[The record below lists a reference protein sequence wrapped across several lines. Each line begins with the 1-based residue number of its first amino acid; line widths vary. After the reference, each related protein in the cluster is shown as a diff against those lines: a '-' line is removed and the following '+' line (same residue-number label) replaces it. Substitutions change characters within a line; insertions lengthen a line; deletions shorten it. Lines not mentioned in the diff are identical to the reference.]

1 MPAPASEPLRSTRSR
16 RARAPRAWP
25 GARDAIPRPSWV
37 GCTPITHRVLTRSG
51 FAAPAADPP
60 LRSDC
65 GGASR
70 RRLRRPAYGRHPTP
84 RGGRPSAALDPEAAG
99 AVCART
105 LRPPL
110 LPRDDPH
117 SPAPPPG
124 GPRRGGG
131 FLGRD
136 RSARRCCRET
146 TRTALHRR
154 KLSWKKAKKLL
165 GRADPERREV
175 FVEQLRDVLAG
186 AQRDR
191 HLLVYV
197 DEAHIHLDADLG
209 YGWAE
214 RGERFWVASNSPGLS
229 ARVSFYG
236 LYLYNEGQ
244 VRLWPYPRAN
254 GDHTIAVLQR
264 LRAEAPDRKLI
275 LLWDG
280 APYHRAQA
288 VREAARTLDIELMPL
303 PGYSPDLMP
312 VEALWRW
319 LREDVTYH
327 HCHASAE
334 DLTQRAADFEGRLN
348 REPFV
353 IADRLWVKDTLDPEE
368 EKLRFSK

>member
-1 MPAPASEPLRSTRSR
+1 MPAPVSEPLRSTTSR

-25 GARDAIPRPSWV
+25 GARDAIPRPLWV
-37 GCTPITHRVLTRSG
+37 GCTPITPRVLTRSG

-84 RGGRPSAALDPEAAG
+84 RGGRPGTTVDPEAAG
-99 AVCART
+99 AVCARA

-117 SPAPPPG
+117 SPAPPHAVVEASC
-124 GPRRGGG
+124 RG
-131 FLGRD
+131 
-136 RSARRCCRET
+136 S
-146 TRTALHRR
+146 
-154 KLSWKKAKKLL
+154 KLSWKQAVVEASCRGSKLSWKQAKKLL
-165 GRADPERREV
+165 GRANPERRQA
-175 FVEQLRDVLAG
+175 FVEQVQSVLEG
-186 AQRDR
+186 AQRDQ
-191 HLLVYV
+191 HLVVFL
-197 DEAHIHLDADLG
+197 DEAHIHQDADLG
-209 YGWAE
+209 YGWAT
-214 RGERFWVASNSPGLS
+214 RGERFFVASSSPGLS

-244 VRLWPYPRAN
+244 VRLWPFPRAN
-254 GDHTIAVLQR
+254 GDHTIEVLRR
-264 LRAEAPDRKLI
+264 LRAEWPDRKLI
-275 LLWDG
+275 VLWDG

-288 VREAARTLDIELMPL
+288 VREAARALDIRLMPL

-312 VEALWRW
+312 VEALWHW

-327 HCHASAE
+327 HCHASAD
-334 DLTQRAADFEGRLN
+334 DLTRRVADFEARLN

-353 IADRLWVKDTLDPEE
+353 IADRLWVKDHLNPEE
-368 EKLRFSK
+368 EKLRFSN